1 MRDSFSKVEFKK
13 SLKRRWNS
21 NFVKFISTF
30 FIASCILIQS
40 ILYAGGLSSDYY
52 QIEDSAKQKEE
63 FIREL
68 KVLVDK
74 GNDEIKKDREFITN
88 FFAKAMPDAFRGLN
102 QQNVGYLISLRN
114 KYGIES
120 LFDRDEYFK
129 RIDVIPTSLALAQ
142 ASLESGWGKSRF
154 AREANNL
161 FGHWTYS
168 GVGLMPQNRTI
179 GKTHMIRIFGSL
191 QKSVNSYMLNLNT
204 NDAYIAFR
212 EKRLQARS
220 SGKSF
225 GGMEASKTM
234 VNYSELKEEYIKM
247 IKEMIEQNNLLIYDK

>member
-1 MRDSFSKVEFKK
+1 
-13 SLKRRWNS
+13 
-21 NFVKFISTF
+21 VKFFSTL
-30 FIASCILIQS
+30 FIASCLLFNGA
-40 ILYAGGLSSDYY
+40 LYAGGLSSEYY
-52 QIEDSAKQKEE
+52 QIEDGPKQKEE
-63 FIREL
+63 FIRQM

-74 GNDEIKKDREFITN
+74 GNDEIIKDREFITN
-88 FFAKAMPDAFRGLN
+88 FFAKAVSGAFRGLN

-129 RIDVIPTSLALAQ
+129 RIDVIPTSLALSQ
-142 ASLESGWGKSRF
+142 AALESGWGKSRF

-161 FGHWTYS
+161 FGHWSYS
-168 GVGLMPQNRTI
+168 GVGLMPQNRAI

-204 NDAYIAFR
+204 NDAYITFR
-212 EKRLQARS
+212 EKRLQSRNN
-220 SGKSF
+220 GKNF

-234 VNYSELKEEYIKM
+234 SNYSELKEEYIKM
-247 IKEMIEQNNLLIYDK
+247 IKEMIDQNNLLIYDK

>member
-1 MRDSFSKVEFKK
+1 VKVF
-13 SLKRRWNS
+13 
-21 NFVKFISTF
+21 STF
-30 FIASCILIQS
+30 LVASCLLLQS
-40 ILYAGGLSSDYY
+40 VLHAGGLSSEYY
-52 QIEDSAKQKEE
+52 QIDDSAKQKEE
-63 FIREL
+63 FIRQM
-68 KVLVDK
+68 KILVDK
-74 GNDEIKKDREFITN
+74 SNEEIRKEREFITN

-114 KYGIES
+114 KYGVES

-142 ASLESGWGKSRF
+142 SSLESGWGKSRF

-179 GKTHMIRIFGSL
+179 GRTHMIRIFGSL

-204 NDAYIAFR
+204 NDAYTLFR
-212 EKRLQARS
+212 ERRLIARN
-220 SGKSF
+220 SGKAF
-225 GGMEASKTM
+225 TGIDAAKTM
-234 VNYSELKEEYIKM
+234 VNYSELKEEYNKM
-247 IKEMIEQNNLLIYDK
+247 IKEMIEQNNLLIYDQ

>member
-1 MRDSFSKVEFKK
+1 MKV
-13 SLKRRWNS
+13 L
-21 NFVKFISTF
+21 STF
-30 FIASCILIQS
+30 LVASCLLLQS
-40 ILYAGGLSSDYY
+40 LLHAGGLSSEYY
-52 QIEDSAKQKEE
+52 QIDDSAKQKEE
-63 FIREL
+63 FIRQM
-68 KVLVDK
+68 KILVDK
-74 GNDEIKKDREFITN
+74 SNEEIRKEREFITN

-114 KYGIES
+114 KYGVES

-179 GKTHMIRIFGSL
+179 GRTHMIRIFGSL

-204 NDAYIAFR
+204 NDAYTLFR
-212 EKRLQARS
+212 ERRLIARN
-220 SGKSF
+220 SGKAYT
-225 GGMEASKTM
+225 GMDAAKTM
-234 VNYSELKEEYIKM
+234 VNYSELKEEYNKM

>member
-1 MRDSFSKVEFKK
+1 MKVF
-13 SLKRRWNS
+13 
-21 NFVKFISTF
+21 STF
-30 FIASCILIQS
+30 LVASCLLLQS
-40 ILYAGGLSSDYY
+40 VLYAGGLSSEYY
-52 QIEDSAKQKEE
+52 QIDDSAKQKEE
-63 FIREL
+63 FIRQM
-68 KVLVDK
+68 KILVDK
-74 GNDEIKKDREFITN
+74 SNEEIRKEREFITN

-114 KYGIES
+114 KYGVES

-142 ASLESGWGKSRF
+142 SSLESGWGKSRF

-179 GKTHMIRIFGSL
+179 GRTHMIRIFGSL

-204 NDAYIAFR
+204 NDAYTLFR
-212 EKRLQARS
+212 ERRLIARN
-220 SGKSF
+220 SGKAF
-225 GGMEASKTM
+225 TGIDAAKTM
-234 VNYSELKEEYIKM
+234 VNYSELKEEYNKM
-247 IKEMIEQNNLLIYDK
+247 IKEMIEQNNLLIYDQ